1 MALDGGRCRATRTS
15 IPTDRPTTATRS
27 ARRRPR
33 STSRVDVAPTRAAKR
48 LALAAHASQVTDIG
62 MFLAMPEDVF
72 AAVFGTEWYIEP
84 GAEPGLRDG
93 WLLEGA

>member
-1 MALDGGRCRATRTS
+1 
-15 IPTDRPTTATRS
+15 
-27 ARRRPR
+27 
-33 STSRVDVAPTRAAKR
+33 
-48 LALAAHASQVTDIG
+48 
-62 MFLAMPEDVF
+62 MPEDVF